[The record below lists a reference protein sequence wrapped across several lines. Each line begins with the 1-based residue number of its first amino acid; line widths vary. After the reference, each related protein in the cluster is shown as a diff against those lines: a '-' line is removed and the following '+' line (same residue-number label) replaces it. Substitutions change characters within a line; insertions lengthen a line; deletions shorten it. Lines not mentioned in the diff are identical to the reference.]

1 LDATVTPS
9 RKNAAVTTLWTAAL
23 PLVGVALGSQ
33 LTFLAGR
40 RASLIARREDVYA
53 PLLAAARS
61 EIARIAKLLTE
72 WRFTASGPEPPRID
86 TNRAGVMEALA
97 DAELFASKGIGSAA
111 SDLTVWLMFVDIVLQ
126 GYPVDLP
133 VDGRLISRDYVALLK
148 GGDRQGLTSAIG
160 DDGQALLERLRRTM
174 RKEIKSR
181 R

>member
-1 LDATVTPS
+1 
-9 RKNAAVTTLWTAAL
+9 
-23 PLVGVALGSQ
+23 